1 MIDQVTSSGRS
12 FSSVQRRA
20 HYGGAA
26 LSCTAARGCRIATFD
41 RACVVDRL
49 RIHGSPIG
57 APLAPASCAP
67 PTPPTTP
74 HDPKRPIAV
83 QRGGRRAPQTA
94 RGRSHAR
101 RPLASQAQ
109 SLQARA
115 RQRSIAAARGM
126 VASPPSHALALA
138 AGAPVGLDPSGMIN
152 IAIWVFAQ
160 RRHQR

>member
-1 MIDQVTSSGRS
+1 MIDHVTSSGRS

-67 PTPPTTP
+67 PTTPTPPTTP
-74 HDPKRPIAV
+74 RGLLQCSAAGEGRPKL
-83 QRGGRRAPQTA
+83 

-138 AGAPVGLDPSGMIN
+138 VGAPVGLDPSGMIN